1 MTSDYPPQAA
11 SAIRGALSA
20 VREGLGAVTGAGPSA
35 VLSARTPCWGGV
47 TDAPSDRPKRPGQR
61 QIEPRQRTN
70 APSWAVGRAGAV
82 LGTKACPLRR
92 PLDCPEWPSASPQ
105 PAAPTD
111 ETQRPTDETQRPTD
125 EAQRPADEPRRRC
138 LPAALVLGAR
148 GCGAPAFGQR
158 LLSHPDVA
166 RAPRGLAPWW
176 TYPSLENFTEH
187 PGMRRAVAGVV
198 AREDGARYGAR
209 HGAPPAPATAL
220 LLVQQSTLDARSAGW
235 GRVLRAKGVELFDL
249 LPRVQASLVKL
260 PLMAF

>member
-1 MTSDYPPQAA
+1 MTSDCPPQAA
-11 SAIRGALSA
+11 AAIRGALSA
-20 VREGLGAVTGAGPSA
+20 VREGLGAVPGAGPSA

-61 QIEPRQRTN
+61 QHDPRQRTK
-70 APSWAVGRAGAV
+70 APSF
-82 LGTKACPLRR
+82 KACPLRR

-111 ETQRPTDETQRPTD
+111 ETQRPIDEPQRPTD
-125 EAQRPADEPRRRC
+125 EPQRPADEPQRRADEPRRRC

-166 RAPRGLAPWW
+166 RAPRGMAPWW

-198 AREDGARYGAR
+198 AREDGARHGALHGAR
-209 HGAPPAPATAL
+209 HGALSAPATAL

-249 LPRVQASLVKL
+249 LPRVQASLVNCL
-260 PLMAF
+260 

>member
-1 MTSDYPPQAA
+1 MTSDCPPQAA
-11 SAIRGALSA
+11 AAIRGALSA
-20 VREGLGAVTGAGPSA
+20 VREGLGAVPGAGPSA

-61 QIEPRQRTN
+61 QHDPRQRTK
-70 APSWAVGRAGAV
+70 APSF
-82 LGTKACPLRR
+82 KACPLRR

-111 ETQRPTDETQRPTD
+111 ESQRPIDEPQR
-125 EAQRPADEPRRRC
+125 RADEPRRRC

-166 RAPRGLAPWW
+166 RAPRGMAPWW

-198 AREDGARYGAR
+198 AREDGARHGALHGAR
-209 HGAPPAPATAL
+209 HGALSAPATAL

-249 LPRVQASLVKL
+249 LPRVQASLVNCL
-260 PLMAF
+260 